1 MRGLPSS
8 LCPLHVPGGSARRR
22 AAGVRWG
29 ALGATSLVVAVLLAV
44 AIAPSSRAATV
55 HDHAA
60 TSHTITSD
68 KYSLMIDGKRTFIW
82 SGEFEYWRLPS
93 PSLWLDILQKM
104 KAEGYNAVTIYFDW
118 AYHSPAPGR
127 TTSPGCV
134 MSTSCS
140 TTRQRR
146 RAVRHRTSGSVHQR
160 RDERRRAARW
170 LTTQAGK
177 ARTNAPDYEAA
188 ADDWLTHIDAI
199 LEHHQ
204 LSNGT
209 GTVILYQIENELA
222 NTGSGEFAYMQNLYD
237 TARRDGITVPIFHND
252 KGRNGIW
259 VPASSDVPG
268 TVTGPNDLYAFDGY
282 PGGTCNTNATPGSPS
297 AAPDWGIWGQAAR
310 RRLQCLAEHAGV
322 RRGVRRRL
330 V

>member
-1 MRGLPSS
+1 MRGLSS
-8 LCPLHVPGGSARRR
+8 RLCLHVQGESARRR
-22 AAGVRWG
+22 AAGLRLCG
-29 ALGATSLVVAVLLAV
+29 LATTSLVVAVLLAV

-55 HDHAA
+55 HDRGA

-104 KAEGYNAVTIYFDW
+104 KAEGYNAVTIYFNW
-118 AYHSPAPGR
+118 AYHSPAPGAYDFSGVR
-127 TTSPGCV
+127 DVNKLLDDAQRVGLYVIARPGPYIN
-134 MSTSCS
+134 
-140 TTRQRR
+140 
-146 RAVRHRTSGSVHQR
+146 AEASGGGLPG
-160 RDERRRAARW
+160 W

-177 ARTNAPDYEAA
+177 ARTNAADYEAA

-199 LEHHQ
+199 LKHHQ
-204 LSNGT
+204 LTNGT

-222 NTGSGEFAYMQNLYD
+222 ATGSGEFAYMQNLYD
-237 TARRDGITVPIFHND
+237 TARGDGITVPIFHND

-259 VPASSDVPG
+259 VPTGSDVPG

-297 AAPDWGIWGQAAR
+297 AAPDWGIWGSGGATGGSSASP
-310 RRLQCLAEHAGV
+310 EHARV